1 MFNIF
6 YFIEALG
13 LLGINNIDFFFQLF
27 VRDVDS
33 FSKAKKIYSY

>member
-13 LLGINNIDFFFQLF
+13 LLGINNIDFFQLF

-33 FSKAKKIYSY
+33 FSKANKIYSY